1 MSDKKKRSMPITAAA
16 ATATATIMKGY
27 PTSMKTI
34 PAAKRKETL
43 PIITKAPVIPMFMTI
58 ITTMNTIM
66 TTIMRRKCRRPMTIP
81 MIRIW

>member
-1 MSDKKKRSMPITAAA
+1 MPITAAA

-34 PAAKRKETL
+34 PEVKRKEIR
-43 PIITKAPVIPMFMTI
+43 PIITKAPVIPMIMTI
-58 ITTMNTIM
+58 IMTM
-66 TTIMRRKCRRPMTIP
+66 TTIMITTMRRKCRLPMTIP

>member
-1 MSDKKKRSMPITAAA
+1 MPITAAA

-34 PAAKRKETL
+34 PEVKRKEIR
-43 PIITKAPVIPMFMTI
+43 PIITKAPVIPMT
-58 ITTMNTIM
+58 M
-66 TTIMRRKCRRPMTIP
+66 TTIMITTMRRKCRLPMTIP